1 MSNGVIIIDP
11 SCFMC
16 HASRRVCRTPVVY
29 AINGKV
35 LVSKICI
42 LYSVVTGF
50 GVKFK
55 DNNSHRTCGK
65 CWRGWQ
71 DLIINWARPG

>member
-1 MSNGVIIIDP
+1 MSNGVIIIIDP

-29 AINGKV
+29 AKNGKV

-50 GVKFK
+50 GVK
-55 DNNSHRTCGK
+55 
-65 CWRGWQ
+65 
-71 DLIINWARPG
+71 IIR

>member
-42 LYSVVTGF
+42 FVLCSYWFWCQNYKIIIATGLVRKA
-50 GVKFK
+50 GEA
-55 DNNSHRTCGK
+55 GK
-65 CWRGWQ
+65 
-71 DLIINWARPG
+71 I